1 MLSSAHD
8 SNLLD
13 EVNKLIKEYFDD
25 KRRTF

>member
-8 SNLLD
+8 SNLLN

-25 KRRTF
+25 KRKTF

>member
-25 KRRTF
+25 KRRIF